1 MAAHGWG
8 HHSYYVSR
16 PRIQLVL
23 HLNFTWGLLWVAC
36 ITQIRIS
43 IACSLLKLSPFRLW
57 KAPLYIIIGVQ
68 VLIFTGYYI
77 IIFGCVAPITANWSR
92 VPMTRHWPLKP
103 IEIFTW
109 VVAGLMIGMDLALA
123 LMPIILIRTTLTR
136 PTREKILIG
145 ALMATGLLATA
156 FACKKATYFHTKGEG
171 DQMINSVDSTF
182 WAKMEQVTGI
192 IAACMPCLKQPAEEL
207 LRKIGILGEEHF
219 PGMSRPSFVL
229 SSRLEHGSSVAAQ
242 RELAVVGQ
250 EHALQDKGGLLH
262 ILGEGRELGLGL
274 GLVRTRSTNWTR
286 GTGKTALL
294 KNTSVSMKSPRSD
307 LTPSP
312 LSDMEPKE
320 HEQV

>member
-1 MAAHGWG
+1 
-8 HHSYYVSR
+8 
-16 PRIQLVL
+16 
-23 HLNFTWGLLWVAC
+23 
-36 ITQIRIS
+36 
-43 IACSLLKLSPFRLW
+43 
-57 KAPLYIIIGVQ
+57 
-68 VLIFTGYYI
+68 
-77 IIFGCVAPITANWSR
+77 
-92 VPMTRHWPLKP
+92 
-103 IEIFTW
+103 
-109 VVAGLMIGMDLALA
+109 MIGMDLALA

-207 LRKIGILGEEHF
+207 LRKIGILGKEHF

-229 SSRLEHGSSVAAQ
+229 SSRLEHGSAVAAQ

-286 GTGKTALL
+286 GTGKIALL
-294 KNTSVSMKSPRSD
+294 NNTSVTMKSPRSD

-320 HEQV
+320 HEEV